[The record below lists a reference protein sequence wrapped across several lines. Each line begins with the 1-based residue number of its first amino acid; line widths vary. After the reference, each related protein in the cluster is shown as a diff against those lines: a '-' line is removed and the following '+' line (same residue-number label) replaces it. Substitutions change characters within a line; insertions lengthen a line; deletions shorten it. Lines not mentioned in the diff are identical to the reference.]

1 MSKLY
6 PFILKNAIMP
16 IADKA
21 IHTNLIKYYHII
33 KKMNTWSKED
43 IYCWQLEKL
52 RDLLEYSYN
61 NTDYYRNL
69 FNTINIKP
77 KDINSIDDLSKL
89 PILTKKIIR
98 DNQSELISKR
108 IDSLYYKK
116 GSTGGSTGDPLIYLH
131 DNDSWSFVNANNI
144 FNWEKTG
151 YRYGNKFLALG
162 STSLYVNKKPS
173 LKHKIYYQLKN
184 KEAVSGINMSDDV
197 CEKYCEL
204 IKKENIKYI
213 YGYASSIYLLA
224 KYVFVNNINLPIKVC
239 FSTSEVLKDIYR
251 ETIQKAFKCKIIDC
265 YGANDG
271 GITAFSHTKGF
282 YEVGY
287 NCIVRIKDPNEN
299 GEGTILLTDLFN
311 YAMPFINYEIGDVI
325 QIDLSINKQYNYNGQ
340 IINKIL
346 GRTSD
351 IIILGNGHTL
361 TGPGF
366 TILFK
371 DIPVD
376 YYCIEKVDKNSI
388 ICWIIK
394 LPSFNEKHEKLIYE
408 TLRKQ
413 CGEEIS
419 IIIKETQKPFLSPS
433 GKALYFLNNE

>member
-1 MSKLY
+1 MYSIKSYLIKSIVLPLGDKAMKTSISASIKQIKRMRQFSNTEIETWQNQQLNKLVY
-6 PFILKNAIMP
+6 HAYTHTEYYKSLFDKNGIKP
-16 IADKA
+16 EDIQTIHDLDKIPVLTKTDIRNNFQELIAD
-21 IHTNLIKYYHII
+21 
-33 KKMNTWSKED
+33 
-43 IYCWQLEKL
+43 
-52 RDLLEYSYN
+52 
-61 NTDYYRNL
+61 
-69 FNTINIKP
+69 NIKNIP
-77 KDINSIDDLSKL
+77 H
-89 PILTKKIIR
+89 KKA
-98 DNQSELISKR
+98 
-108 IDSLYYKK
+108 
-116 GSTGGSTGDPLIYLH
+116 STGGSTGDPLIYLH

-162 STSLYVNKKPS
+162 STSLYVNTKPS

-184 KEAVSGINMSDDV
+184 KIAISGINMSDEV